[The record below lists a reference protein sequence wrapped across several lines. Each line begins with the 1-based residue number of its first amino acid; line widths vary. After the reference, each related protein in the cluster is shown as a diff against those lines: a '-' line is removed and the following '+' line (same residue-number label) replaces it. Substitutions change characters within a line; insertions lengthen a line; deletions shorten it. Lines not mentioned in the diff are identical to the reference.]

1 MLFGRAV
8 FFAKTGRQMMS
19 FLTGKKKLA
28 TMVLGIALL
37 GTAALIGGCG
47 SKDSAPAP
55 KADTKQV
62 LKVGTNATYVPFEF
76 IDEKDGKKS
85 YSGFDMDLAREIGK
99 RLNMEVEFHNI
110 PFDGLIPALG
120 TGEINMAATGM
131 VITPEREQ
139 RVSFIPYYQSGLGIL
154 VQKDATDI
162 HNLQDLKGKR
172 VAVQLGTTGSVAAH
186 SVEGT
191 IIREFDHNSE
201 ALLELKQGGADA
213 VITAIPVA
221 KYYLKTTTDSN
232 AKLVEEPI
240 SKQTLGL
247 AFSKNDTALLDKVKK
262 AMDEMKADGTIDK
275 LEQKWF
281 K

>member
-1 MLFGRAV
+1 MGI
-8 FFAKTGRQMMS
+8 M
-19 FLTGKKKLA
+19 TGKKKLVA
-28 TMVLGIALL
+28 MVLGVAIL
-37 GTAALIGGCG
+37 GTAALLGGCGG
-47 SKDSAPAP
+47 SKDSAAPAKP
-55 KADTKQV
+55 DTKQV

-85 YSGFDMDLAREIGK
+85 YSGFDMDLARELGK

-120 TGEINMAATGM
+120 TGEIDVAATGM

-139 RVSFIPYYQSGLGIL
+139 RVNFIPYYQSGLGIL
-154 VQKDATDI
+154 IGKDINDI
-162 HNLQDLKGKR
+162 KSLQDLKGKR
-172 VAVQLGTTGSVAAH
+172 VAVQMGTTGSVAAH
-186 SVEGT
+186 TVEGAV
-191 IIREFDHNSE
+191 IREFDHNSE

-247 AFSKNDTALLDKVKK
+247 AFAKDKADLLAKAKKV
-262 AMDEMKADGTIDK
+262 MDEMKADGTLDK